1 MQSSRIK
8 TMNDFLPALFSAFA
22 LGFMSSGHCLG
33 MCGGIACALG
43 LQQHPKKKLAL
54 LIYHAGRITTYAL
67 LALLFGAALQHLTH
81 RIPLLAPTL
90 RTAAGLLLLAMALH
104 IAQLWSGITKLEQI
118 GTRWWQ
124 PIQTLAKPLLPA
136 NTLPKIFFLGLLW
149 GWLPCALVYSTL
161 AWSASRADANTS
173 ALLMLFFGLGT
184 TPALF
189 ASGVLSQQ
197 LQKFFQ
203 QKQWRYAAASFL
215 SLYAVWTIA
224 ASWQH
229 MGHH

>member
-1 MQSSRIK
+1 MSE
-8 TMNDFLPALFSAFA
+8 TLPALFSAFV
-22 LGFMSSGHCLG
+22 LGLMSSGHCLG

-43 LQQHPKKKLAL
+43 LQQHLQKKLAL
-54 LIYHAGRITTYAL
+54 LIYHAGRISTYAL

-81 RIPLLAPTL
+81 QFPLLVPIL
-90 RTAAGLLLLAMALH
+90 RTTAGLLLLAMALH
-104 IAQLWSGITKLEQI
+104 VAQLWSGITQLEQI
-118 GTRWWQ
+118 GTRWWK
-124 PIQTLAKPLLPA
+124 PIQTLARPLLPA
-136 NTLPKIFFLGLLW
+136 NTLLKIFALGLLW

-173 ALLMLFFGLGT
+173 ALLMIFFGLGT

-215 SLYAVWTIA
+215 ALYAVWTIA
-224 ASWQH
+224 ASWLH
-229 MGHH
+229 LGHGMHH